1 MNAPSALDPAILE
14 KIEAFARR
22 RRRLLWARGAC
33 ALGAVLAAAMTAAAL
48 VDWLVLLPDGARAAL
63 SAAAYA
69 AALAAGWFAAGR
81 FLRRRPDARVLARFI
96 EQARPELREDLLS
109 AVELGDPGRTRLR
122 GRSSDDSSEAE
133 ARAVPSPAFLEALQ
147 RGVAERLREVEAAA
161 VLPWRRIAPWAWA
174 AAGALGV
181 VGALLLVPGF
191 RYEHRL
197 LRSLL
202 PLANLERL
210 SRVRV
215 TILEPRPP
223 EGGVPQ
229 GDAVAVRVE
238 LSGPDPQGAELEIFP
253 EGGRPERA
261 EMRPLG
267 GRRFEASVPVGRA
280 PVVYRVRAGDAIT
293 KKFTLTPL
301 PRPEVVTFRKT
312 FVYPA
317 YAGKP
322 PRRAGPE
329 PAGDLVE
336 LEGTAVELEVEVN
349 QEVRAAELRLEQ
361 GGASA
366 TLPLRPADDPRR
378 LKASLTLSASG
389 TYRIHLIAAS
399 TGFEN
404 KFSPQ
409 YEIRA
414 QPDLV
419 PRVSIEDPTQDLL
432 VPPDEVV
439 VLRGVAQDD
448 LGLRRVAQ
456 AVRVNQGE
464 WREVTI
470 AEDAGPRYS
479 VSHRWDL
486 YELGVQP
493 GDRVTTKLVAV
504 DLKGHRA
511 ESAPLHVSVSAPG
524 FDPHRLL
531 PLAAKEGVYAALV
544 ELRDAARLRGAEG
557 TAPAAEPRPEED
569 LARRQVAQEADVT
582 ESRAK
587 EALRLARSVREA
599 DALDGTARLVRRL
612 REGALAEG
620 AASAAF
626 AEERYREILAGEE
639 ALAILADLR
648 DLARE
653 QEALRRQTLAARAA
667 QDPKVWERLAR
678 RQGVAASQVKAV
690 EDVLA
695 VLVLRAPEG
704 IARRVSALRQQLE
717 EARAGLRK
725 ALEAPP
731 APALEAPSEAM
742 RQAVARALEEFAGLE
757 RELARRARAAHGELA
772 RRAEPS
778 HADVRA
784 AAEALPAE
792 GESLRRARAA
802 QALLSARAAVE
813 ESRRDADSFFAA
825 DAALAARA
833 LGAVL
838 DAQAVSSEPG
848 RLLGASSVELRGALA
863 TIERAFR
870 ALETGHRVSEI
881 ASGLRELAEGERW
894 QAASAAAAVRHPKD
908 WLWLEDRVRG
918 LEAELRGAGF
928 PEEVARDFQ
937 KAWRGPAGDAVRREM
952 AERAG
957 PERKAARASV
967 APPLETLAAEAGR
980 ARARLEPLL
989 EAARRE
995 LRALVPTLPQRM
1007 EELAQAAE
1015 RLRGKTEDLAGRA
1028 ESADPSAEARNLLA
1042 DQERLNRQVE
1052 EVVDEL
1058 RRDANVQ
1065 DLFTPE
1071 GRERARDAD
1080 GAMAMLRQAPDKAEE
1095 LLDRAVRAAAQAR
1108 AEALAGAAEEQGK
1121 LARALR
1127 TVAGHYRNL
1136 GAGRPEETR
1145 PELRKAEEALGVK
1158 GELDARYAQMA
1169 RLAALARLRDGEAGA
1184 PAAEDSAEA
1193 KALREALEG
1202 ALASDEAMRRELAQL
1217 ARGSLERA
1225 EEALGEAA
1233 AREREAVRDLES
1245 AQGVAGAAAGA
1256 RGIAE
1261 EARRLARQEAPRIA
1275 AALAQSGLRP
1285 AEALA
1290 EAQKRL
1296 EEAAA
1301 RVPAEGA
1308 PSGEAVRGLEAAAG
1322 LLERASADLRGVER
1336 AAGQAV
1342 PAAASARAA
1351 AEGAARARGRA
1362 DEARRAAERE
1372 AKEAGAAEEAAARAR
1387 REARAA
1393 EEAAA
1398 GKPGDAA
1405 AAAKAKE
1412 ASDRARAAE
1421 GEARRQAG
1429 EAEAARREAERRA
1442 REAQEAAEE
1451 AGRAARG
1458 AEEAARQA
1466 QRAREGAAR
1475 AAEQAAAL
1483 AGRARAMAQAAEARA
1498 QAMGRAAARH
1508 AEAEGLAREA
1518 QAGVEQAARGAAALG
1533 RPEEAHTLEQVARG
1547 IEQAARHEV
1556 TRARE
1561 AARGA
1566 DPGRARQAAEEARRA
1581 IEAQAEALA
1590 QARRASPPP
1599 EGAAAEAPP
1608 GGLSE
1613 AAAQLLARALHAL
1626 NAPSAPPG
1634 EGPAA
1639 EAARAVA
1646 GAAAAQ
1652 ARATVRARAE
1662 GQGGGG
1668 EPGDAPFGRT
1678 PGAGR
1683 GASVEGG
1690 EAGEAALPRALRR
1703 LGGDWGRLRALRA
1716 ENILEARREA
1726 VPAEYR
1732 DMVETYF
1739 RVLSERARERK

>member
-81 FLRRRPDARVLARFI
+81 FLWRRPDARVLARFI
-96 EQARPELREDLLS
+96 EQLRPELREDLLS
-109 AVELGDPGRTRLR
+109 AVELGDPGTPRLR
-122 GRSSDDSSEAE
+122 GRSNHGSGEAE
-133 ARAVPSPAFLEALQ
+133 AWAVPSTAFLEALQ
-147 RGVAERLREVEAAA
+147 RDVAERLRDVEAAA

-191 RYEHRL
+191 RYERRL

-238 LSGPDPQGAELEIFP
+238 LSGPDPRGVELEIFP
-253 EGGRPERA
+253 ESGRPERV

-267 GRRFEASVPVGRA
+267 GRRFEASVLVGRA

-293 KKFTLTPL
+293 RKFTLTPL
-301 PRPEVVTFRKT
+301 PRPEVVAFRKT

-349 QEVRAAELRLEQ
+349 QEVQTAELRLEQ
-361 GGASA
+361 GGVSA

-389 TYRIHLIAAS
+389 TYRVHLIAAS

-439 VLRGVAQDD
+439 VLRGLAQDD

-464 WREVTI
+464 WREITI
-470 AEDAGPRYS
+470 AEDAGPRYA

-544 ELRDAARLRGAEG
+544 ELRDAARLRDGEAG
-557 TAPAAEPRPEED
+557 APAAEPRPEEE

-587 EALRLARSVREA
+587 EALRLARSTREA

-626 AEERYREILAGEE
+626 AEERYRDILAGEE

-667 QDPKVWERLAR
+667 QDPKAWERLAR

-690 EDVLA
+690 EDILA
-695 VLVLRAPEG
+695 VLVLRAPQG
-704 IARRVSALRQQLE
+704 VARRVSALRQQLE

-772 RRAEPS
+772 RRAEAS

-838 DAQAVSSEPG
+838 DAQAVSPEPG
-848 RLLGASSVELRGALA
+848 RLRGALV

-894 QAASAAAAVRHPKD
+894 QAASVAAAVRHPKD

-952 AERAG
+952 AERAA
-957 PERKAARASV
+957 PERKAAPAAV
-967 APPLETLAAEAGR
+967 APPLETLVAEAGR
-980 ARARLEPLL
+980 ARARLEPFL

-1028 ESADPSAEARNLLA
+1028 ETADPSAEARNLLA

-1052 EVVDEL
+1052 EVVAEL

-1080 GAMAMLRQAPDKAEE
+1080 GAMAMLRQAPGKAEE
-1095 LLDRAVRAAAQAR
+1095 FLDRAARAGAQAR

-1136 GAGRPEETR
+1136 EAGRPEETR

-1217 ARGSLERA
+1217 ARGSLEGA

-1233 AREREAVRDLES
+1233 AREREAAKDLES

-1275 AALAQSGLRP
+1275 AALAQAGLRP
-1285 AEALA
+1285 AEALV

-1296 EEAAA
+1296 EEAAG

-1308 PSGEAVRGLEAAAG
+1308 SSGEAARGLEAAAG

-1336 AAGQAV
+1336 AAGQEV

-1412 ASDRARAAE
+1412 ASERARAAE

-1429 EAEAARREAERRA
+1429 EAEAARREADRRA

-1451 AGRAARG
+1451 AGRAARE
-1458 AEEAARQA
+1458 AEAAARQA
-1466 QRAREGAAR
+1466 QGAREGAAR
-1475 AAEQAAAL
+1475 AAERAAAL

-1508 AEAEGLAREA
+1508 AEAEALVREA

-1547 IEQAARHEV
+1547 IEQVARHEV
-1556 TRARE
+1556 ARARE
-1561 AARGA
+1561 TARGA
-1566 DPGRARQAAEEARRA
+1566 DPGPARQAAEEARRA

-1599 EGAAAEAPP
+1599 EGGAAEVPP

-1703 LGGDWGRLRALRA
+1703 LGGDWGRLRALQA